1 MRILI
6 LGGTTEARGL
16 AARLAGDGRFEPTL
30 SLAGRTAAPLSQ
42 PVPSRVGGFGGREGL
57 ETWLRQE
64 QIEAVIDVTHPFAVN
79 ISANA
84 VAATGALGIPLG
96 SLKRPAWEP
105 APGDRWTVV
114 ETAEQAAATLGDAP
128 RRVFLTAGRL
138 ALPAFAASPQHDYLA
153 RTIDP
158 PGDVPLP
165 PRIRFLNERGPFDA
179 GAEARLL
186 ATERIEVLVS
196 KNSGGPATYAKI
208 EAARRLGLP
217 VVMIARP
224 EKPAG
229 HALADVDACILWLK
243 NLHAAH
249 GAPRSARGVYTHG
262 R

>member
-1 MRILI
+1 M
-6 LGGTTEARGL
+6 
-16 AARLAGDGRFEPTL
+16 AGDRRFEPTL
-30 SLAGRTAAPLSQ
+30 SLAGRTSAPLSQ
-42 PVPSRVGGFGGREGL
+42 PVPARVGGFGGKDGL
-57 ETWLRQE
+57 EAWLRQE
-64 QIEAVIDVTHPFAVN
+64 QIAAVIDATHPFAVN

-84 VAATGALGIPLG
+84 VAATEALGIPLG
-96 SLKRPAWEP
+96 SLRRPMWQP
-105 APGDRWTVV
+105 APGDRWTIV
-114 ETAEQAAATLGDAP
+114 ETAQAAATALGEAP

-138 ALPAFAASPQHDYLA
+138 ELPAFAAAPQHDYLA

-165 PRIRFLNERGPFDA
+165 PRIRFLADRGPFDRD
-179 GAEARLL
+179 AEETLL
-186 ATERIEVLVS
+186 ASERIDVLVS
-196 KNSGGPATYAKI
+196 KNSGGAATYAKI

-229 HALADVDACILWLK
+229 QVLADIGACIRWLED
-243 NLHAAH
+243 LHAAH